1 MNNFNLQEISNHRT
15 ALMGIA
21 TLMIIVCHAPAS
33 GVEMPI
39 YLRKIFGLGNYG
51 VDIFLF
57 LSGIGCYYS
66 LSKAPDLN
74 KYFKKRYLRIGVPY
88 VLIILPFVFFYLL
101 IGEYTL
107 LDAFLSFTTLD
118 YWLEHKGAWFIA
130 LLLPLYLSSPLLFKV
145 ISGKRTLG
153 ILISMIICI
162 IGLCAINTD
171 NMICDNI
178 YNNIQFALQ
187 RVPSYLIGLAIG
199 KYCKEG
205 YSVNNGKLVCLLLGG
220 VILFCLCYLINKR
233 IFVGWLLVPLE
244 ILILIKMINLNSS
257 IYCKLKKIGGIS
269 LESYLL
275 NISFNHFLC
284 LFVPMYNNHFI
295 FYGRYLEY
303 SMVVIGGFVIAPIVN
318 RISKR
323 IIKAL

>member
-1 MNNFNLQEISNHRT
+1 MAYPIEKKFVVCVTSSALFDMQESDR
-15 ALMGIA
+15 
-21 TLMIIVCHAPAS
+21 VFQ
-33 GVEMPI
+33 EE
-39 YLRKIFGLGNYG
+39 G
-51 VDIFLF
+51 VDA
-57 LSGIGCYYS
+57 Y
-66 LSKAPDLN
+66 K
-74 KYFKKRYLRIGVPY
+74 KYQEANIDN
-88 VLIILPFVFFYLL
+88 
-101 IGEYTL
+101 TL
-107 LDAFLSFTTLD
+107 
-118 YWLEHKGAWFIA
+118 EKGAWFIA

-178 YNNIQFALQ
+178 YNNILFALQ

-205 YSVNNGKLVCLLLGG
+205 YSIKNGKLVCFLLVG

-257 IYCKLKKIGGIS
+257 IYCKLKK
-269 LESYLL
+269 
-275 NISFNHFLC
+275 
-284 LFVPMYNNHFI
+284 
-295 FYGRYLEY
+295 
-303 SMVVIGGFVIAPIVN
+303 
-318 RISKR
+318 
-323 IIKAL
+323 

>member
-33 GVEMPI
+33 GVKMPI
-39 YLRKIFGLGNYG
+39 YLTKIFGLGNYG

-66 LSKAPDLN
+66 LSKAPELK

-88 VLIILPFVFFYLL
+88 VLIILPFILFYLL

-118 YWLEHKGAWFIA
+118 YWIEHKGAWFIA

-145 ISGKRTLG
+145 NSGKRTLG

-178 YNNIQFALQ
+178 QFALQ
-187 RVPSYLIGLAIG
+187 RVPSYLIGMAIG

-205 YSVNNGKLVCLLLGG
+205 YSVKNGKLVCFLLGG
-220 VILFCLCYLINKR
+220 VILFCLCHVINKS

-244 ILILIKMINLNSS
+244 ILILIKMINLYPS
-257 IYCKLKKIGGIS
+257 IYCKLKKIGNIS

-275 NISFNHFLC
+275 NISFNHLLC
-284 LFVPMYNNHFI
+284 LFIPSNNNHFI

-303 SMVVIGGFVIAPIVN
+303 SMVVIGGFMIAPIVN
-318 RISKR
+318 RISNR

>member
-1 MNNFNLQEISNHRT
+1 M
-15 ALMGIA
+15 
-21 TLMIIVCHAPAS
+21 
-33 GVEMPI
+33 
-39 YLRKIFGLGNYG
+39 
-51 VDIFLF
+51 
-57 LSGIGCYYS
+57 
-66 LSKAPDLN
+66 
-74 KYFKKRYLRIGVPY
+74 
-88 VLIILPFVFFYLL
+88 
-101 IGEYTL
+101 
-107 LDAFLSFTTLD
+107 DAVLSFTTLD

-178 YNNIQFALQ
+178 LFALQ
-187 RVPSYLIGLAIG
+187 RVPSYLIGMAIG

-205 YSVNNGKLVCLLLGG
+205 YSVKNGKLVCFLFGG
-220 VILFCLCYLINKR
+220 IILFCLCHVINKS

-244 ILILIKMINLNSS
+244 ILILIKMINLNPS
-257 IYCKLKKIGGIS
+257 IYCKLKKIGNIS

-275 NISFNHFLC
+275 NISFNHLLC
-284 LFVPMYNNHFI
+284 LLIPSNNNHFI

-303 SMVVIGGFVIAPIVN
+303 SMVVKGGFMIATIVK
-318 RISKR
+318 RIYNR
-323 IIKAL
+323 IIKSL